1 MQASPKSEL
10 SSLVAYSHERWSFS
24 LPWGSCL
31 SRSLANQSD
40 SVEGSWVNTDH
51 HHHRMITHH
60 VLQMMCLTEVLGDYS
75 CNLRVA
81 NAGSVGLGLRFGSFC
96 D

>member
-10 SSLVAYSHERWSFS
+10 SSLAAYSHERWSFS

-31 SRSLANQSD
+31 SRILANQSD
-40 SVEGSWVNTDH
+40 SVEGSLVNTDH
-51 HHHRMITHH
+51 HHHRKITLH

-81 NAGSVGLGLRFGSFC
+81 GAGSVGLELQFDSFC